1 VAIKQFPKNKDN
13 EHNFKTA
20 YSEIALY
27 NTFFDSSGQLKEA
40 YQGHPGIHS
49 LCLLLDHI
57 EDKNDLWLVYQ
68 LCGKPL
74 NKMLYSTKGQFF
86 NNQRIYEVNQNEDTF
101 SILEENN
108 GAQFKIIII
117 KLLYALCLLAKAGIV
132 HCDLKAE
139 NVLIE
144 INH

>member
-1 VAIKQFPKNKDN
+1 
-13 EHNFKTA
+13 
-20 YSEIALY
+20 
-27 NTFFDSSGQLKEA
+27 
-40 YQGHPGIHS
+40 
-49 LCLLLDHI
+49 
-57 EDKNDLWLVYQ
+57 
-68 LCGKPL
+68 
-74 NKMLYSTKGQFF
+74 
-86 NNQRIYEVNQNEDTF
+86 VNQNEDTF

-144 INH
+144 INHQNRCVSSVKVIDFGTSLLFSDLNRKVDITTPEYLPPEILEYIEMK